1 MHGKFF
7 HHDCAQWRYNWWD
20 CISMEE
26 GGSLFATT
34 KVSESESIEAAVSY
48 RSWNLNVAKS

>member
-1 MHGKFF
+1 
-7 HHDCAQWRYNWWD
+7 
-20 CISMEE
+20 MEE